1 MRDRPLSTQDLADRW
16 GMSTDTLAIWRQ
28 HGKGPCFIQVGRL
41 IRYPAAEVES
51 FERRLIFEPYRGKGI
66 PANAFMQTPNKKIG
80 RLRRPEF
87 SDKKSQAIIRA
98 YLSHLLDRRPTGS
111 EVTALNDFRR
121 LMALNITTRDSDGIE
136 MTDHTD
142 QLTREVLFVDLINNL
157 EKLSTLVKDV
167 LIQACN
173 MSTHLNRKAFLQAVD
188 QFGDM
193 STRRRIQA
201 LHRREFKSGQDR
213 RSKSSE
219 NLRAEYELAIKNDLT
234 DMGR

>member
-1 MRDRPLSTQDLADRW
+1 MT
-16 GMSTDTLAIWRQ
+16 TDTLAIWRQ

-41 IRYPAAEVES
+41 IRYPVAEVES

-66 PANAFMQTPNKKIG
+66 PANAFMQTPDKKIG

-87 SDKKSQAIIRA
+87 SDKKSQAIIQA

-111 EVTALNDFRR
+111 QVTALNNFRR
-121 LMALNITTRDSDGIE
+121 LMALNITTRDSDEIE
-136 MTDHTD
+136 LADSTTK
-142 QLTREVLFVDLINNL
+142 LTPEILFVDLINNL

-173 MSTHLNRKAFLQAVD
+173 MSTQLNRNALLQAVD

-219 NLRAEYELAIKNDLT
+219 NLLAEYELAIKNDLT

>member
-1 MRDRPLSTQDLADRW
+1 MRGRPLSTQDLADRW
-16 GMSTDTLAIWRQ
+16 GIATDTLAIWRQ

-41 IRYPAAEVES
+41 IRYQVAEVES

-66 PANAFMQTPNKKIG
+66 PANAFMQTPDKKIG

-87 SDKKSQAIIRA
+87 SDKKSQAIIHA
-98 YLSHLLDRRPTGS
+98 YLNHLLDRRPTGS
-111 EVTALNDFRR
+111 QVTALNDFRR
-121 LMALNITTRDSDGIE
+121 LMALNITTCDSDGIE
-136 MTDHTD
+136 MAHHTD

-157 EKLSTLVKDV
+157 EKFSALVNDV
-167 LIQACN
+167 LLQACN
-173 MSTHLNRKAFLQAVD
+173 MSTQLNRKALLQAVD

-193 STRRRIQA
+193 STRRRIHA
-201 LHRREFKSGQDR
+201 LQRHDFKSGHER
-213 RSKSSE
+213 RTKSSE